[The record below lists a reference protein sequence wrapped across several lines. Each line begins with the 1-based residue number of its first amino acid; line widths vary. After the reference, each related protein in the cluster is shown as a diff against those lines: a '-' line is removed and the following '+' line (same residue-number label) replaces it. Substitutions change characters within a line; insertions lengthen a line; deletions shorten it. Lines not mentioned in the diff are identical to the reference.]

1 MSQIRSELTGTIL
14 TSIDDSHHLNCLTTF
29 FAIHV
34 SKKIKLTES
43 RASYGSDCLQDK
55 MSYENNLMMAV
66 FRGSADD
73 PGLFLEILEFA
84 ASVENVLR
92 ISLICRKWNFI
103 LNKNPVTC
111 ECLWRRIAQK
121 EYDAQ
126 EFEELERIYP
136 EFYFSA
142 WKDLICIKETS
153 HWKLDRGKM
162 GKMINRLFWVFRYQR
177 IDPYRE
183 LYWKQEF
190 GGIEDSLECTVT
202 PHLEMLE
209 RFGHELFRTRER
221 GIFRFDVCIEESL
234 IRLKEGRFIEVV
246 YSDHT
251 YTIIHFQ
258 EECQRIH
265 LWFNVLGLTEN
276 DYKIDRPKRKRHDNL
291 TGADGTIKVEVLVNN
306 CEYFPRRNVS

>member
-29 FAIHV
+29 FAINV
-34 SKKIKLTES
+34 SKRIKLTES

-92 ISLICRKWNFI
+92 ISLTCRKWNFI

-111 ECLWRRIAQK
+111 ECIWHRIAQK

-162 GKMINRLFWVFRYQR
+162 GKMIQRLFWVFLIER
-177 IDPYRE
+177 IEPYRE
-183 LYWKQEF
+183 LYWKADHC
-190 GGIEDSLECTVT
+190 GLRDYLECRVSQQS
-202 PHLEMLE
+202 EMRT
-209 RFGHELFRTRER
+209 RFGHEVCTRER

-251 YTIIHFQ
+251 YTVIHFQ

-276 DYKIDRPKRKRHDNL
+276 DYKIDRPKRKRHDKL

>member
-29 FAIHV
+29 FAINV
-34 SKKIKLTES
+34 SKRIKLTES

-111 ECLWRRIAQK
+111 ECIWRRIAQK

-142 WKDLICIKETS
+142 WKDLICIKERS
-153 HWKLDRGKM
+153 ILKVYRGKM
-162 GKMINRLFWVFRYQR
+162 GKMIHRLFWVFWYQC

-183 LYWKQEF
+183 LYWTDDYHGEKDILQ
-190 GGIEDSLECTVT
+190 CTVS
-202 PHLEMLE
+202 PHEEMLT
-209 RFGHELFRTRER
+209 RFGQELYRTRER

-251 YTIIHFQ
+251 YTVIHFQ

-306 CEYFPRRNVS
+306 CKYFPHQNVS